1 MHATERA
8 AAPIYD
14 RLIAERGDVV
24 AVAARTAERARREV
38 AEVLDF
44 GSPGVDGTTPVADGD
59 DDATAAEQER

>member
-1 MHATERA
+1 MKTAGRA

-24 AVAARTAERARREV
+24 AAAALTAEQTRREV

-44 GSPGVDGTTPVADGD
+44 GFSSTGGD
-59 DDATAAEQER
+59 TVEDK

>member
-1 MHATERA
+1 MHATERV

-24 AVAARTAERARREV
+24 SVAARTAERTRREV

-44 GSPGVDGTTPVADGD
+44 GFPHVDGPAPDTDED
-59 DDATAAEQER
+59 DDARAAEQER